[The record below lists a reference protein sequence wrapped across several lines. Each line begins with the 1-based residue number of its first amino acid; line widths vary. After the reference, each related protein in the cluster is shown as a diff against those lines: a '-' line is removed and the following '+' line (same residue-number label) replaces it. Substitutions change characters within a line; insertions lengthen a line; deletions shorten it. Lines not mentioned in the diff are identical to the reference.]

1 MANTSERMNEPGGGG
16 ERVEAVALGDG
27 LDVLA
32 RFGAA
37 LLRAGDTAHRVREL
51 MGALARSMGLEAPA
65 VSVTLNSITAGIR
78 RGGEHATLIREI
90 GPPAVNASRIVA
102 LEAIARAAAPGL
114 RPGELAAHLA
124 AVEATPGR
132 YSVASIAAAVGAGC
146 GCFAFLNGGGPL
158 EIIGAGIGGGIG
170 QWLRAWLIRRG
181 HNQHVVTA
189 VCAVAAA
196 ATCALIA
203 FAGSRLGF
211 GAAGHPAGLISSILF
226 LVPGFPLV
234 AGLLDLLQYQTL
246 AALTRFAYSAM
257 IVLAAAI
264 GFSLVVGLGGFDVAS
279 LPALDMSASLKL
291 LLRAVASF
299 IGGWGFAVLFNS
311 PARAALVVGVLSL
324 VSNDLRLA
332 LRDAGMMAAPAA
344 FIGALVVG
352 LLASLL
358 DRRLDVPPLAL
369 AVPGIIIM
377 VPGIPAFQMIVLF
390 NRAEMLEALQAA
402 SVCGFVTG
410 ALGIGLATARVLTD
424 GWGRGGR

>member
-1 MANTSERMNEPGGGG
+1 MSELGDRG
-16 ERVEAVALGDG
+16 ERVEGVALGDA
-27 LDVLA
+27 LDVLT

-51 MGALARSMGLEAPA
+51 MGALARSMGLEPPS
-65 VSVTLNSITAGIR
+65 VSLTLNSITAGIR
-78 RGGEHATLIREI
+78 RGSEQATLLREI

-114 RPGELAAHLA
+114 RAADLAGQLAAA
-124 AVEATPGR
+124 EATPGR
-132 YSVASIAAAVGAGC
+132 YSVALIAAAVGAGC

-158 EIIGAGIGGGIG
+158 EIVGAGVGGGLG
-170 QWLRAWLIRRG
+170 QWLRARLIHRG
-181 HNQHVVTA
+181 LNQHAVTA

-196 ATCALIA
+196 ATCAVIA
-203 FAGSRLGF
+203 FVSSRLGF
-211 GAAGHPAGLISSILF
+211 GTAGHPAGLISSILF

-246 AALTRFAYSAM
+246 AAMTRFAYSAM
-257 IVLAAAI
+257 IVLAAAF
-264 GFSLVVGLGGFDVAS
+264 GFSLVVGLAGFDVAS
-279 LPALDMSASLKL
+279 QPPLEMSASLKL

-324 VSNDLRLA
+324 VSNDLRLV

-344 FIGALVVG
+344 FMGALTVG
-352 LLASLL
+352 LMASLVAS
-358 DRRLDVPPLAL
+358 RLDVPRLAL

-390 NRAEMLEALQAA
+390 NRGEMLEALQAA
-402 SVCGFVTG
+402 SLCCFVTG
-410 ALGIGLATARVLTD
+410 ALGIGLATARVLTE
-424 GWGRGGR
+424 GWRRADR

>member
-1 MANTSERMNEPGGGG
+1 MSERMSELGDRG
-16 ERVEAVALGDG
+16 ERVEGVALGDA
-27 LDVLA
+27 LDVLT

-51 MGALARSMGLEAPA
+51 MGALARSMGLEPPS
-65 VSVTLNSITAGIR
+65 VSLTLNSITAGIR
-78 RGGEHATLIREI
+78 RGSEQATLLREI

-114 RPGELAAHLA
+114 R
-124 AVEATPGR
+124 GR
-132 YSVASIAAAVGAGC
+132 YSVALIAAAVGAGC

-158 EIIGAGIGGGIG
+158 EIVGAAIGGGLG
-170 QWLRAWLIRRG
+170 QWLRARLIHRG
-181 HNQHVVTA
+181 LNQHAVTA

-196 ATCALIA
+196 ATCAVIA
-203 FAGSRLGF
+203 FVSSRLGF
-211 GAAGHPAGLISSILF
+211 GTAGHPAGLISSILF

-257 IVLAAAI
+257 IVLAAAF
-264 GFSLVVGLGGFDVAS
+264 GFSLVVGLAGFDVAS
-279 LPALDMSASLKL
+279 QPPLEMSASLKL

-324 VSNDLRLA
+324 VSNDLRLV

-344 FIGALVVG
+344 FIGALTVG
-352 LLASLL
+352 FLASLVAS
-358 DRRLDVPPLAL
+358 RLDVPPLAL

-390 NRAEMLEALQAA
+390 NRGEMLEALQAA

-410 ALGIGLATARVLTD
+410 ALGIGLATARVLTE
-424 GWGRGGR
+424 GWRRSAR

>member
-1 MANTSERMNEPGGGG
+1 MSERMSELGDRG
-16 ERVEAVALGDG
+16 ERVEGVALGDA
-27 LDVLA
+27 LDVLT

-51 MGALARSMGLEAPA
+51 MGALARSMGLEPPS
-65 VSVTLNSITAGIR
+65 VSLTLNSITAGIR
-78 RGGEHATLIREI
+78 RGSEQATLLREI

-114 RPGELAAHLA
+114 RAADLAGQLAAA
-124 AVEATPGR
+124 EATPGR
-132 YSVASIAAAVGAGC
+132 YSVALIAAAVGAGC

-158 EIIGAGIGGGIG
+158 EIVGAAIGGGLG
-170 QWLRAWLIRRG
+170 QWLRARLIHRG
-181 HNQHVVTA
+181 LNQHAVTA

-196 ATCALIA
+196 ATCAVIA
-203 FAGSRLGF
+203 FVSSRLGF
-211 GAAGHPAGLISSILF
+211 GTAGHPAGLISSILF

-257 IVLAAAI
+257 IVLAAAF
-264 GFSLVVGLGGFDVAS
+264 GFSLVVGLAGFDVAS
-279 LPALDMSASLKL
+279 QPPLEMSASLKL

-324 VSNDLRLA
+324 VSNDLRLV

-344 FIGALVVG
+344 FIGALTVG
-352 LLASLL
+352 FLASLVAS
-358 DRRLDVPPLAL
+358 RLDVPPLAL

-390 NRAEMLEALQAA
+390 NRGEMLEALQAA

-410 ALGIGLATARVLTD
+410 ALGIGLATARVLTE
-424 GWGRGGR
+424 GWRRSAR

>member
-1 MANTSERMNEPGGGG
+1 
-16 ERVEAVALGDG
+16 
-27 LDVLA
+27 
-32 RFGAA
+32 
-37 LLRAGDTAHRVREL
+37 
-51 MGALARSMGLEAPA
+51 
-65 VSVTLNSITAGIR
+65 
-78 RGGEHATLIREI
+78 
-90 GPPAVNASRIVA
+90 
-102 LEAIARAAAPGL
+102 
-114 RPGELAAHLA
+114 
-124 AVEATPGR
+124 
-132 YSVASIAAAVGAGC
+132 
-146 GCFAFLNGGGPL
+146 
-158 EIIGAGIGGGIG
+158 
-170 QWLRAWLIRRG
+170 
-181 HNQHVVTA
+181 
-189 VCAVAAA
+189 
-196 ATCALIA
+196 
-203 FAGSRLGF
+203 
-211 GAAGHPAGLISSILF
+211 LISSILF

-257 IVLAAAI
+257 IVLAAAF

-279 LPALDMSASLKL
+279 PPALDMSASLKL

-390 NRAEMLEALQAA
+390 NRGEMLEALQAA